1 MTFLYNDFDIKN
13 AYVLIPFL
21 KSMIKLLLQVQTK
34 CNISNL
40 TLHFIAY
47 NNTLS

>member
-1 MTFLYNDFDIKN
+1 MTFLYNDFGIEN
-13 AYVLIPFL
+13 AYVLIPFR
-21 KSMIKLLLQVQTK
+21 KSRIKLLLQVQTQ

-40 TLHFIAY
+40 TLYFIAY